1 MSKHV
6 KIERVVDPGMDGNDI
21 EIEKRGENTYRVR
34 TGSDNEFDFRN
45 RNKREAFREKFVDV
59 YNSAVGDDNE
69 DRFTLD
75 PTEHKTRERF
85 RKFERDLEEG
95 RSSFDFRVRD

>member
-6 KIERVVDPGMDGNDI
+6 KIERIVDPGMDGNDI
-21 EIEKRGENTYRVR
+21 EIEKRGEDTYRVR
-34 TGSDNEFDFRN
+34 TGSDSEFDFRN
-45 RNKREAFREKFVDV
+45 RNKREAFRAKFASV
-59 YNSAVGDDNE
+59 YNDAVGGDSE

-85 RKFERDLEEG
+85 RKFERGLEEG
-95 RSSFDFRVRD
+95 RDSFDFRVRD